1 MDKPATAEQSTT
13 EPRALH
19 PLLQQLLQPDR
30 RSLIFACK
38 GLLALALALFV
49 AMSLQLENPQW
60 ALVAAVFLQ
69 LRPESGLVIEKALCQ
84 MAGTAAG
91 GLVAVLILA
100 TLIPYPPLALGGL
113 TLWVG
118 LNSALASRV
127 HRSNYTFAFAM
138 AGMTAALVVLL
149 VMADAAAT
157 SSEQVFAIAF
167 ARVSELTVGVIC
179 AMLVSSLVWPVTVKD
194 GLKSHARKVINGL
207 LATLV
212 AELNPDSSAEQR
224 HQHSDEVFEAL
235 IALNDDSSAV
245 VYEGPEGPGY
255 GRAAT
260 LLCNKVMSVLAMVQL
275 LGRFRRDDPE
285 QVTPALDSLLQL
297 LCADVEQ
304 IIATASAADAY
315 AVAQS
320 LRRKILDHRSQ
331 NPDEPAVVSRMTQAA
346 LDLSADL
353 VMLLRAYNALE
364 NSDQTLLK
372 SPELQ
377 SYRDPLIAV
386 VNGFRTMV
394 VFLLGAI
401 LWVQT
406 AAPAAILMMVT
417 PVVYSITY
425 ARFSRQI
432 LALMLQRLLAGVC
445 CAVPVALLIAGVLSQ
460 SSSSFDMLILVLAGP
475 YFVGMLAL
483 ANKDTLAYGLGFC
496 VSFTLITQPSN
507 HGVFQADT
515 AVSTALGLLVG
526 ICLLYWVFKLIAQ
539 PDTER
544 LQRRL
549 LKSIARDL
557 LIINQQEAGEA
568 WFNSRMGERLLRL
581 VNYDQAEYA
590 EERHMTELGL
600 TGLHLGYVI
609 LKVWALLKPPAGS
622 ALEAAVHGWH
632 RALAAAYLAS
642 AKGRVSRD
650 FPAACAE
657 LLRVLE
663 FHSDK
668 EAPDEHRLTLIQG
681 MCQSQIATFE
691 RAARTIAAARE
702 RHLSGLPVTTTAV

>member
-1 MDKPATAEQSTT
+1 MI
-13 EPRALH
+13 LH
-19 PLLQQLLQPDR
+19 PLLQQLLQPDK

-38 GLLALALALFV
+38 GLLAMGLALFV
-49 AMSLQLENPQW
+49 SMSLQLENPQW

-84 MAGTAAG
+84 MLGTAAG

-100 TLIPYPPLALGGL
+100 TLIPYPLLALGCL

-118 LNSALASRV
+118 LNSAMASLV

-149 VMADAAAT
+149 VMADASAT
-157 SSEQVFAIAF
+157 SSWQVFAVAF
-167 ARVSELTVGVIC
+167 ARVSELTVGVVC

-194 GLKSHARKVINGL
+194 GLKDHARKVINGL

-212 AELNPDSSAEQR
+212 TELRADSTPEQR

-260 LLCNKVMSVLAMVQL
+260 LVCNKTMSVLAMVQL
-275 LGRFRRDDPE
+275 VGRFRRDDPE
-285 QVTPALDSLLQL
+285 QVTPSFAALLQM

-304 IIATASAADAY
+304 IITTSAADAY
-315 AVAQS
+315 TVAQA

-331 NPDEPAVVSRMTQAA
+331 YPDEPAVVSRMTQAA

-364 NSDQTLLK
+364 ESDRTLLK
-372 SPELQ
+372 APELQ
-377 SYRDPLIAV
+377 SYRDPLVAV
-386 VNGFRTMV
+386 VNGFRTAV
-394 VFLLGAI
+394 VFLLGAV

-425 ARFSRQI
+425 ARFSQQI
-432 LALMLQRLLAGVC
+432 LAVMLKRLLVGVS
-445 CAVPVALLIAGVLSQ
+445 CAIPVALLMAGVLSQ
-460 SSSSFDMLILVLAGP
+460 SSSSFDMLMLVLAAP

-507 HGVFQADT
+507 HGSFQA
-515 AVSTALGLLVG
+515 AMAMSTALGLLVG
-526 ICLLYWVFKLIAQ
+526 ISLLYWVFKLIAQ

-557 LIINQQEAGEA
+557 LIINQQEAAEG

-581 VNYDQAEYA
+581 VNYDQAQYRD
-590 EERHMTELGL
+590 ERHMTELGL

-609 LKVWALLKPPAGS
+609 LKVWALLQPRSGS

-663 FHSDK
+663 FHSDD
-668 EAPDEHRLTLIQG
+668 ETPDEHRLTLIQG

-702 RHLSGLPVTTTAV
+702 RHLTGLPVTTTAV